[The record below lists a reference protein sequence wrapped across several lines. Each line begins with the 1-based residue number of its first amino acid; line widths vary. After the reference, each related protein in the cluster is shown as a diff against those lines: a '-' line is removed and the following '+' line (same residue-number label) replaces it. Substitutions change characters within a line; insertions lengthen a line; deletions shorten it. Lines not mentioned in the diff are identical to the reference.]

1 MAVMN
6 NTTMAAKI
14 ADVLLES
21 ERFQLVDQD
30 WNDPEEVTV
39 RCEGKTF
46 RVTVRDITEEQSGL

>member
-6 NTTMAAKI
+6 EATMAAKI
-14 ADVLLES
+14 ADVLLDS

-39 RCEGKTF
+39 RCDGKTF
-46 RVTVRDITEEQSGL
+46 RVTVRDITEEQ